1 MGQPEEHQHLI
12 GYEGEQRSSYRE
24 IPEDFLLYQ
33 CLLIDAMKKTFN
45 QKLPI
50 AKKSARA
57 QNFFHWG
64 RRETQ
69 TLLPAPIP
77 GTGKGFPFP
86 STHPHLHS
94 ARTGTQGASPT
105 AYVEHGRH
113 RPTPPN
119 TKSAEKPSHYLPKH
133 EAVQGDPHGPDIQ
146 SLQSEESIVKSTTDS
161 VCKVRPRPF
170 KLLLNTF
177 PEKIFLVSES
187 VSGAMKAGVPTV
199 LVKRASAPLNSLLTP
214 KSAILTCPSSPT
226 RRLEGL
232 ISRWIIF

>member
-1 MGQPEEHQHLI
+1 
-12 GYEGEQRSSYRE
+12 
-24 IPEDFLLYQ
+24 
-33 CLLIDAMKKTFN
+33 MKKTFN

-50 AKKSARA
+50 AIRVPFLKNLPRHRIFSTGEEEK
-57 QNFFHWG
+57 
-64 RRETQ
+64 Q
-69 TLLPAPIP
+69 TLLAVPIP

-105 AYVEHGRH
+105 ANVQHGRH
-113 RPTPPN
+113 RSTPPN
-119 TKSAEKPSHYLPKH
+119 TNSTEKPSHYLPKH

-161 VCKVRPRPF
+161 VCKVSPRPF